1 MGFTS
6 VIESNKVSVAGEMSG
21 FHYGAGKGRKI
32 QGKKLSAL
40 KVSGVRE
47 QDDTVELA
55 FSDGS
60 THVVHIHAQ
69 QARGSRAVVQH
80 VTFPLEKVE
89 DSTWDTSPLTTHAS
103 AQQERQLAYDVENVK
118 PGYEIAAVTSSILDE
133 HLLLN
138 AIENAVA
145 QLPKLLLEPL
155 LPVSSGGA
163 PWQQAFRVYEHI
175 PCQKGEDLILAEHC
189 TTKPRP
195 LEWIPPKAKPSK
207 WHRVSDPPRHAPV
220 AGNFTRLKS
229 ARQKAVDEFVLSVR
243 FTFDTAATHSLCIAI
258 LTIQIDSCTDAGYT
272 DFAACVR
279 FVTAPCEGRVKGL

>member
-6 VIESNKVSVAGEMSG
+6 VIENKLALSGEVSG
-21 FHYGAGKGRKI
+21 FHYGTGKGRKV

-47 QDDTVELA
+47 HDDTVELA

-60 THVVHIHAQ
+60 THIVHIRGQ
-69 QARGSRAVVQH
+69 QAKGMRAVVQH
-80 VTFPLEKVE
+80 VTFPLNEDEDDSWNADARTAPALGATGSDSHSRVE
-89 DSTWDTSPLTTHAS
+89 
-103 AQQERQLAYDVENVK
+103 QERQLAYDAQKVK

-133 HLLLN
+133 ALVTN
-138 AIENAVA
+138 AIMQAIA
-145 QLPKLLLEPL
+145 QLPKLLVEPL

-175 PCQKGEDLILAEHC
+175 PCQKGEELILAEHC

-207 WHRVSDPPRHAPV
+207 FHRVSDPPHAPV
-220 AGNFTRLKS
+220 VGAFSKLKPV
-229 ARQKAVDEFVLSVR
+229 RQKAVDEFVLSVR
-243 FTFDTAATHSLCIAI
+243 RRRVASASSHSQPETDSYIAVLTSLRVCYVRSTA
-258 LTIQIDSCTDAGYT
+258 
-272 DFAACVR
+272 
-279 FVTAPCEGRVKGL
+279 